1 MPVVFGDAVE
11 AAPTNETA
19 GVAKVAI
26 PACRGNVRC
35 ARVHVSMAGLVWLLL
50 AVHFSRP
57 SINGCADCAMLSK
70 NQILVPVRALVL
82 TYSARCKYTLS
93 RELAPQ

>member
-1 MPVVFGDAVE
+1 MAVSAAIHRPHFQHFLCRVLWFVIMPVVFGDAVE

-50 AVHFSRP
+50 AVHFS
-57 SINGCADCAMLSK
+57 LS
-70 NQILVPVRALVL
+70 
-82 TYSARCKYTLS
+82 
-93 RELAPQ
+93 